1 MKKTDSQ
8 EQNVNG
14 IIEADKFYTMPAFRA
29 ITGKG
34 RHAINESKKRG
45 LRIRKDG
52 RTPYIYGQD
61 YIEYVLKTDDRK
73 NRSVINNRLNP
84 N

>member
-1 MKKTDSQ
+1 MKKTESQ
-8 EQNVNG
+8 EQNING
-14 IIEADKFYTMPAFRA
+14 IIEPDKFYTMPAFRA

-34 RHAINESKKRG
+34 RHAISESKKRG
-45 LRIRKDG
+45 LRVRKDG

-61 YIEYVLKTDDRK
+61 YIDYVLKTDQRK
-73 NRSVINNRLNP
+73 NRSVINESPNP